1 MLCSG
6 FTNCNRTNKCED
18 VLLVSNIEM
27 IGKVLNV
34 MHRQMHK
41 TLTLL
46 KKRVKLAS

>member
-6 FTNCNRTNKCED
+6 FTNCNRTNECEY
-18 VLLVSNIEM
+18 VLSVSNIKM

-41 TLTLL
+41 TLLL
-46 KKRVKLAS
+46 C

>member
-6 FTNCNRTNKCED
+6 FTNCSRTNKCED

-41 TLTLL
+41 TLLL
-46 KKRVKLAS
+46 C